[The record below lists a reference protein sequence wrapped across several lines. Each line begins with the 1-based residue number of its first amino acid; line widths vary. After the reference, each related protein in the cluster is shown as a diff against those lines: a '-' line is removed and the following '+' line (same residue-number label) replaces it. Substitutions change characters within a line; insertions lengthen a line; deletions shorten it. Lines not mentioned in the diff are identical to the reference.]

1 MASRTLEQRV
11 DALELRMSELEGQVG
26 FLLPL
31 VKQLHV
37 DVLRF
42 EEKTTERFA
51 RLEGKVDRLEGKV
64 DRLEGKVDGLEGRFD
79 RLETFVVSL
88 DQKVDALPRVLAE
101 MLDDRAKRTR

>member
-31 VKQLHV
+31 VKQLRI

-42 EEKTTERFA
+42 EEKTNER
-51 RLEGKVDRLEGKV
+51 LDRL
-64 DRLEGKVDGLEGRFD
+64 
-79 RLETFVVSL
+79 
-88 DQKVDALPRVLAE
+88 A
-101 MLDDRAKRTR
+101 

>member
-1 MASRTLEQRV
+1 MAARTLEQRV

-42 EEKTTERFA
+42 EEKTSERFDHLEG
-51 RLEGKVDRLEGKV
+51 RFDNLEGKA
-64 DRLEGKVDGLEGRFD
+64 DGLEGKFD
-79 RLETFVVSL
+79 RLETFVSSL
-88 DQKVDALPRVLAE
+88 DHKVDALPRVLAE
-101 MLDDRAKRTR
+101 VLDDRRKGK

>member
-1 MASRTLEQRV
+1 MPSRTLEQRV

-31 VKQLHV
+31 VKQLHI
-37 DVLRF
+37 DLLRF
-42 EEKTTERFA
+42 EEKTNERLD

-64 DRLEGKVDGLEGRFD
+64 DRLEGRFD

-88 DQKVDALPRVLAE
+88 DHKVDALPRVLAE
-101 MLDDRAKRTR
+101 MLDDRAKR